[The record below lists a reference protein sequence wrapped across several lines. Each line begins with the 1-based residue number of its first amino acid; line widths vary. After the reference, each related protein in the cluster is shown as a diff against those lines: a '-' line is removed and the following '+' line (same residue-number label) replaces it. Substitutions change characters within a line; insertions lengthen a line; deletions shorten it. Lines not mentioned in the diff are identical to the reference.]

1 MIIRKAKTTEL
12 QQCIELLQ
20 DAFNGYA
27 FFEIYVDDVKRRKKF
42 FLSMMKIWMKN
53 SFRYGT
59 VLVCE
64 DNEKIISVAVL
75 KASQDKEIDFFDFSL
90 QSLYSV
96 LLGGFQATKAF
107 RHMCEVSDKACHSLP
122 DPKWHLVL
130 LAVSSHSKGQGIG
143 SKMLHDCILPY
154 IAENGGGLLTF
165 NTNAEINRAFYK
177 KNGFEEFD
185 VDTLNEN
192 GKEIG
197 NWSYKRMID
206 ACR

>member
-1 MIIRKAKTTEL
+1 
-12 QQCIELLQ
+12 
-20 DAFNGYA
+20 
-27 FFEIYVDDVKRRKKF
+27 
-42 FLSMMKIWMKN
+42 
-53 SFRYGT
+53 
-59 VLVCE
+59 
-64 DNEKIISVAVL
+64 
-75 KASQDKEIDFFDFSL
+75 
-90 QSLYSV
+90 
-96 LLGGFQATKAF
+96 
-107 RHMCEVSDKACHSLP
+107 
-122 DPKWHLVL
+122 
-130 LAVSSHSKGQGIG
+130 
-143 SKMLHDCILPY
+143 MLHDCILPY